1 MQAHIR
7 SLTLLLI
14 ALAAALGSR
23 PAAAQQAMEV
33 SQSELIRSLLPTVVN
48 ITSTMAPNPQGG
60 AGPAANADA
69 SPARPLS
76 GSGFVIDPSG
86 LIATNDHVV
95 AGAYQIKVTF
105 SDGQTALAKLVATFA
120 NVDVAVIRLDTPHAL
135 VAVRWGDSD
144 KLQIGDPVFAI
155 GNPLGVG
162 MSASAGIVSALN
174 RHIDKSGFD
183 NYIQTDAAIN
193 RGNSG
198 GPLFN
203 RAGELI
209 GMNTALISPTRGS
222 AGLGF
227 AQPSNDVK
235 FMTEQLIHRGSVLPG
250 WAGCRVE
257 DVTAELAQALGL
269 QSPKGSIIAAVSDG
283 GPAAAAGLQVGD
295 VVLRFGDRTPR
306 DSREL
311 MRLIARATIDQA
323 VPVAVLRDGR
333 ERILQVTIKP
343 WPASAS
349 EIAAGTT
356 QPAAPTVTIP
366 ADLGLSLGAISPD
379 VREKYGLDVAQV
391 GVVITGIASGTD
403 VATRGLSV
411 GDVILRV
418 QREQVR
424 TPQQVQAHVDAARTH
439 HRVYVAALVLKKA
452 QDTPDP
458 VWIPL
463 RVSPP

>member
-1 MQAHIR
+1 MKAHIR
-7 SLTLLLI
+7 SLTLLAI
-14 ALAAALGSR
+14 ALAAGLGSR
-23 PAAAQQAMEV
+23 QAAAQQAMEA
-33 SQSELIRSLLPTVVN
+33 SQSELIRTLLPTVVN
-48 ITSTMAPNPQGG
+48 IIATV
-60 AGPAANADA
+60 PANTQSGTEPTANADA
-69 SPARPLS
+69 SRAKPLF

-86 LIATNDHVV
+86 LIATNEHVLT
-95 AGAYQIKVTF
+95 GAYEIKVTF
-105 SDGQTALAKLVATFA
+105 SDGQTASAKLIAA
-120 NVDVAVIRLDTPHAL
+120 APMIDVAVIRVDTQHPL
-135 VAVRWGDSD
+135 VAVHWGDSD
-144 KLQIGDPVFAI
+144 TLQIGDPVIAI

-162 MSASAGIVSALN
+162 MSVSAGIVSALN
-174 RHIDKSGFD
+174 RHIEKSEFD

-227 AQPSNDVK
+227 AQPSNDVM
-235 FMTEQLIHRGSVLPG
+235 FVTEQLIHHGWVRPG
-250 WAGCRVE
+250 WAGCVVE
-257 DVTAELAQALGL
+257 DVTPELAHALGM

-306 DSREL
+306 NSREL
-311 MRLIARATIDQA
+311 MRLIARATVDQT

-333 ERILQVTIKP
+333 ERIFQVSIKL
-343 WPASAS
+343 WPASAA
-349 EIAAGTT
+349 EIAARST

-366 ADLGLSLGAISPD
+366 ADLGLSLDAISHD

-391 GVVITGIASGTD
+391 GVVITGIAAGTD
-403 VATRGLSV
+403 ASTRGLSV

-418 QREQVR
+418 QSQQVR
-424 TPQQVQAHVDAARTH
+424 TPQQVQAQVDVARTQ
-439 HRVYVAALVLKKA
+439 HRLYVAALVLKKA

-463 RVSPP
+463 RVSSP

>member
-1 MQAHIR
+1 MKAHSR
-7 SLTLLLI
+7 SLTLLAV

-23 PAAAQQAMEV
+23 QAAAQQAMEV
-33 SQSELIRSLLPTVVN
+33 SQSELVRSLLPTVVN
-48 ITSTMAPNPQGG
+48 ITSTMAADTQSG
-60 AGPAANADA
+60 AAPAATAGA
-69 SPARPLS
+69 SRAKPLT

-86 LIATNDHVV
+86 LIATNDHVI

-105 SDGQTALAKLVATFA
+105 SDGQTVSAKLVATDPIIDA
-120 NVDVAVIRLDTPHAL
+120 AVIRVDTQHPL
-135 VAVRWGDSD
+135 VAVHWGNSD
-144 KLQIGDPVFAI
+144 TVQIGDPVIAI
-155 GNPLGVG
+155 GNPLGAG
-162 MSASAGIVSALN
+162 MSVSTGIVSALN
-174 RHIDKSGFD
+174 RHIATSEFD

-193 RGNSG
+193 HGNSG

-203 RAGELI
+203 QAGELI

-227 AQPSNDVK
+227 AQPSNDVM
-235 FMTEQLIHRGSVLPG
+235 FVTERLIRHGWVRPG
-250 WAGCRVE
+250 WAGCVVA
-257 DVTAELAQALGL
+257 DVTAELAHALDL
-269 QSPKGSIIAAVSDG
+269 PSPKGSIIAAVSDA

-311 MRLIARATIDQA
+311 RRLIAMATVDQT

-333 ERILQVTIKP
+333 ERIFPVTIRP
-343 WPASAS
+343 WPASAA
-349 EIAAGTT
+349 EIAARST
-356 QPAAPTVTIP
+356 QAAAPTVAIP
-366 ADLGLSLGAISPD
+366 ADLGLSLAAISHE

-391 GVVITGIASGTD
+391 GVVITGIAAGTD
-403 VATRGLSV
+403 AATRGLSV

-418 QREQVR
+418 QKEKVR
-424 TPQQVQAHVDAARTH
+424 TPQQVQTEVDAARTH
-439 HRVYVAALVLKKA
+439 HRQYIAALVLKKA

-458 VWIPL
+458 AWIPL

>member
-1 MQAHIR
+1 MTAHIR
-7 SLTLLLI
+7 PLTLLAIVLT
-14 ALAAALGSR
+14 ATLGSR
-23 PAAAQQAMEV
+23 QAAAQQTMEV
-33 SQSELIRSLLPTVVN
+33 SQSELIRTLLPTVVN
-48 ITSTMAPNPQGG
+48 ITSTVAATTQSGV
-60 AGPAANADA
+60 APAANADA
-69 SPARPLS
+69 SRSKPLF

-86 LIATNDHVV
+86 LIATNEHVLT
-95 AGAYQIKVTF
+95 GAYQIKVTF
-105 SDGQTALAKLVATFA
+105 SDGQTASAKLVAA
-120 NVDVAVIRLDTPHAL
+120 APMIDIAVIRVDAPHPL
-135 VAVRWGDSD
+135 EAVHWGDSD
-144 KLQIGDPVFAI
+144 TLQIGDPVIAI
-155 GNPLGVG
+155 GYPLGVG
-162 MSASAGIVSALN
+162 MSVSAGIVSALN
-174 RHIDKSGFD
+174 RHIEKSEFD

-235 FMTEQLIHRGSVLPG
+235 FVTERLIHHDWIRPG
-250 WAGCRVE
+250 WAGCAVE
-257 DVTAELAQALGL
+257 DLTPELAHALGM
-269 QSPKGSIIAAVSDG
+269 QSPKGSIVAALSDG
-283 GPAAAAGLQVGD
+283 GPAAAAGLEVGD

-311 MRLIARATIDQA
+311 MRLIAMATVDQA
-323 VPVAVLRDGR
+323 VPVTVLRDGR
-333 ERILQVTIKP
+333 ERIFPVTIKL
-343 WPASAS
+343 WPASAQ
-349 EIAAGTT
+349 EIAARSTLA
-356 QPAAPTVTIP
+356 AAPTLTIP
-366 ADLGLSLGAISPD
+366 ADLGLSLDAIRPA
-379 VREKYGLDVAQV
+379 VREKYGLDIAQV
-391 GVVITGIASGTD
+391 GVVITGIAAGTD
-403 VATRGLSV
+403 AATRGLAV

-424 TPQQVQAHVDAARTH
+424 TPQQVQAQVDAARTH
-439 HRVYVAALVLKKA
+439 HQQYVAALVLKKA